1 MSYIWGEFPLEE
13 DTPNIFVEE
22 EEYEIGGKYFCDLDE
37 PVQYEIKRYKFEIV
51 AFENC
56 TNKEVEQ
63 IFFRLNNSTPLTKSQ
78 ISTAYM
84 GCDLAQFVNKIL
96 ASRFFKSC
104 NFSKM
109 QLKINDDKK
118 SLIQGM
124 MLLDTNI
131 VPNFELKDFSEN
143 EILVYSE
150 SIRENYS
157 DKQKNILESAIQYL
171 SDAFPEK
178 NKNIRKIS
186 IPMLIYLANTAEDM
200 ELKPRFF
207 RDWWNFFTEEEELME
222 VYKTFCSSGSTKLEK
237 IKGRLIIMTK
247 SFCNY
252 FELDY
257 PEELLDM
264 FTEVEEKLALKEERE
279 NDTFIEEGN
288 ILSEENAEV
297 APKTNVIE
305 ETDKQDTENMD
316 AEDDTIDTP
325 ETKDNENVEDVE
337 EDNETFEES
346 TDETECDSSMDET
359 SDEVDNGTSFE
370 HSED

>member
-1 MSYIWGEFPLEE
+1 MANIEKMYEEKKVLSFSHPIQRQSEQWSNSQKSLLVHSMLANYPVPNIYVLREDSQEVDSKNKAIFNYFVMDGKQRLTSVLSYMWGEFPLEE

-131 VPNFELKDFSEN
+131 VPNFELKDF
-143 EILVYSE
+143 
-150 SIRENYS
+150 
-157 DKQKNILESAIQYL
+157 
-171 SDAFPEK
+171 
-178 NKNIRKIS
+178 
-186 IPMLIYLANTAEDM
+186 
-200 ELKPRFF
+200 
-207 RDWWNFFTEEEELME
+207 
-222 VYKTFCSSGSTKLEK
+222 
-237 IKGRLIIMTK
+237 
-247 SFCNY
+247 
-252 FELDY
+252 
-257 PEELLDM
+257 
-264 FTEVEEKLALKEERE
+264 
-279 NDTFIEEGN
+279 
-288 ILSEENAEV
+288 
-297 APKTNVIE
+297 
-305 ETDKQDTENMD
+305 
-316 AEDDTIDTP
+316 
-325 ETKDNENVEDVE
+325 
-337 EDNETFEES
+337 
-346 TDETECDSSMDET
+346 
-359 SDEVDNGTSFE
+359 
-370 HSED
+370 